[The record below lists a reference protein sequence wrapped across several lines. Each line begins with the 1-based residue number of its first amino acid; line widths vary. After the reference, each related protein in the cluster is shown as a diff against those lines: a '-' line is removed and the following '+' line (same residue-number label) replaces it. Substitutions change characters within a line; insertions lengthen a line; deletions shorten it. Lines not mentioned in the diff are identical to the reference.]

1 MARQSMTSSLSA
13 ITTEGWEG
21 DTVSILE
28 LKYFIITVYNSL
40 IFIIFS
46 DTAYGKSKIDNNWY
60 YYDDSNVSQANEEA
74 VCSKAAYVLFYQ
86 RR

>member
-1 MARQSMTSSLSA
+1 MTSSLLA
-13 ITTEGWEG
+13 ITTEGWEE
-21 DTVSILE
+21 DIVSILE
-28 LKYFIITVYNSL
+28 LKYFIIKDYKNCE
-40 IFIIFS
+40 IFS